1 MRTVTPRLVAGIDL
15 AADPRRTGLAVL
27 REEDHVVRI
36 DDVHVG
42 ASDDD
47 VLAAIIPASKAGVD
61 VPFGWPRRF
70 VDLVA
75 GHQAGDLESPADTGP
90 DWRRAVLFRETDL
103 EVRRRVGKTPLSVAA
118 DKIAYPAIRWA
129 AIAAR
134 LREQDIPTP
143 LDGSG
148 VACEVYP
155 GAALAAWG
163 FGAQRYK
170 KAAGAL
176 VRGELVE
183 ALSARWPWLDWA
195 GHEGVCAGSD
205 DALDAVIA
213 AVVAREVLLGRA
225 ISPRAE
231 LAAAAADEGW
241 IWLPA
246 PE

>member
-15 AADPRRTGLAVL
+15 AADPRKTGLAVL
-27 REEDHVVRI
+27 REEGHVVRL

-47 VLAAIIPASKAGVD
+47 VLAAIIPASKTGVD

-75 GHQAGDLESPADTGP
+75 GHQAGYLESPAHTGP
-90 DWRRAVLFRETDL
+90 DWRRAVLYRETDL
-103 EVRRRVGKTPLSVAA
+103 EVRRQVGKTPLSVAA

-143 LDGSG
+143 RDGSG

-176 VRGELVE
+176 ARGELVE
-183 ALSARWPWLDWA
+183 ALSAHWPWLDWA
-195 GHEGVCAGSD
+195 GHEDVCAASD

-213 AVVAREVLLGRA
+213 AVIAREVLLGRA
-225 ISPRAE
+225 IAPRAE

-241 IWLPA
+241 IWLPT

>member
-1 MRTVTPRLVAGIDL
+1 MSAVTSRIFAGVDL

-27 REEDHVVRI
+27 READGAVRI
-36 DDVHVG
+36 EDVHVG

-75 GHQAGDLESPADTGP
+75 GHQAGDLESPADPGP

-129 AIAAR
+129 VIAAR
-134 LREQDIPTP
+134 LREQSIPTP

-183 ALSARWPWLDWA
+183 ALGARWPWLDWA
-195 GHEGVCAGSD
+195 GHQDVCAASD

-213 AVVAREVLLGRA
+213 AVVAREVFYDRA
-225 ISPRAE
+225 VPPRGE
-231 LAAAAADEGW
+231 LADAAADEG
-241 IWLPA
+241 
-246 PE
+246 

>member
-1 MRTVTPRLVAGIDL
+1 MSTVAPRLVAGIDL

-27 REEDHVVRI
+27 REENHVVRI

-47 VLAAIIPASKAGVD
+47 VLAAITPASKAGVD

-75 GHQAGDLESPADTGP
+75 GHQAGDLEPPAHTGP
-90 DWRRAVLFRETDL
+90 GWRRAVLYRETDL
-103 EVRRRVGKTPLSVAA
+103 EVRKRVGKTPLSVAA

-134 LREQDIPTP
+134 LREQHIPTP

-163 FGAQRYK
+163 LGAQRYK
-170 KAAGAL
+170 KAAAAL
-176 VRGELVE
+176 VRGQLVD
-183 ALSARWPWLDWA
+183 ALSARWSWLDWA
-195 GHEGVCAGSD
+195 GHQDVCAASD

-241 IWLPA
+241 IWLPT
-246 PE
+246 PN

>member
-1 MRTVTPRLVAGIDL
+1 MRTLAPRLFAGIDL

-42 ASDDD
+42 ASDDA
-47 VLAAIIPASKAGVD
+47 VIAAIIPASKAGVD

-129 AIAAR
+129 VIAAR
-134 LREQDIPTP
+134 LRELDIPTP

-148 VACEVYP
+148 VVCEVYP

-170 KAAGAL
+170 RAAGAL
-176 VRGELVE
+176 VRGELIE
-183 ALSARWPWLDWA
+183 ALGARWPWLDWA
-195 GHEGVCAGSD
+195 GHEDVCAGSD

-225 ISPRAE
+225 IAPRAE

-241 IWLPA
+241 IWLPT

>member
-1 MRTVTPRLVAGIDL
+1 MTPRLVAGIDL
-15 AADPRRTGLAVL
+15 AADPRKTGLAVL
-27 REEDHVVRI
+27 REEGHVVRL

-75 GHQAGDLESPADTGP
+75 GHQAGYLESPAHTGP
-90 DWRRAVLFRETDL
+90 DWRRAVLYRETDL
-103 EVRRRVGKTPLSVAA
+103 EVRRQVGKTPLSVAA

-129 AIAAR
+129 VIAAR
-134 LREQDIPTP
+134 LRELDIPTP

-148 VACEVYP
+148 VVCEVYP

-163 FGAQRYK
+163 LGAQRYK

-176 VRGELVE
+176 VRGQLVD

-195 GHEGVCAGSD
+195 GHQDVCAASD

-241 IWLPA
+241 IWLPT
-246 PE
+246 PN

>member
-1 MRTVTPRLVAGIDL
+1 MRTVAPRLVAGIDL

-27 REEDHVVRI
+27 REENHVVRI

-47 VLAAIIPASKAGVD
+47 VLAAITPASKAGVD

-75 GHQAGDLESPADTGP
+75 GHQAGDLEPPAHTGP
-90 DWRRAVLFRETDL
+90 DWRRAVLYRETDL
-103 EVRRRVGKTPLSVAA
+103 EVRKRVGKTPLSVAA

-134 LREQDIPTP
+134 LREQHIPTP

-163 FGAQRYK
+163 LGAQRYK

-176 VRGELVE
+176 VRGQLVD

-195 GHEGVCAGSD
+195 GHQDVCAASD

-241 IWLPA
+241 IWLPT
-246 PE
+246 PN

>member
-1 MRTVTPRLVAGIDL
+1 MRTVAPRLFAGIDL

-47 VLAAIIPASKAGVD
+47 VLAAILPASKAGVD

-163 FGAQRYK
+163 FGGQRYK
-170 KAAGAL
+170 KTAGTL
-176 VRGELVE
+176 VRGQLVE

-195 GHEGVCAGSD
+195 GHEDVCAASD

-213 AVVAREVLLGRA
+213 AVVAREVLFDRA
-225 ISPRAE
+225 IAPRAE

-241 IWLPA
+241 IWLPT

>member
-1 MRTVTPRLVAGIDL
+1 M
-15 AADPRRTGLAVL
+15 
-27 REEDHVVRI
+27 
-36 DDVHVG
+36 
-42 ASDDD
+42 
-47 VLAAIIPASKAGVD
+47 
-61 VPFGWPRRF
+61 
-70 VDLVA
+70 
-75 GHQAGDLESPADTGP
+75 
-90 DWRRAVLFRETDL
+90 
-103 EVRRRVGKTPLSVAA
+103 GKTPLSVAA

-134 LREQDIPTP
+134 LREQEISTP

-195 GHEGVCAGSD
+195 GHQDVCAASD

-213 AVVAREVLLGRA
+213 AVVARGVLLGRA

-241 IWLPA
+241 IWLPT

>member
-1 MRTVTPRLVAGIDL
+1 MRRYAREDVRQRPRI
-15 AADPRRTGLAVL
+15 T
-27 REEDHVVRI
+27 
-36 DDVHVG
+36 
-42 ASDDD
+42 
-47 VLAAIIPASKAGVD
+47 IP
-61 VPFGWPRRF
+61 
-70 VDLVA
+70 
-75 GHQAGDLESPADTGP
+75 GDERESPADTGP
-90 DWRRAVLFRETDL
+90 DWRRAVLYRETDL

-143 LDGSG
+143 RDGSG

-163 FGAQRYK
+163 LGAQRYK

-195 GHEGVCAGSD
+195 GHRDVCAASD

-241 IWLPA
+241 IWLPT